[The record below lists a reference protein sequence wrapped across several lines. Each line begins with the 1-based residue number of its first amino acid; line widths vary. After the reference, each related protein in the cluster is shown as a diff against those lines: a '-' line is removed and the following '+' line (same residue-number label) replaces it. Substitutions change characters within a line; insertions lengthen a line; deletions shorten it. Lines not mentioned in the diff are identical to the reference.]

1 MSDILKTM
9 LQRGIQAAVVAIAG
23 WLVSAGYLSSNSEQS
38 FIGAGFFLLA
48 WVVDTFIIH
57 KQKSNA
63 AVSGGEAVAAVSSD
77 TFTTTQVRAIVKD
90 APK

>member
-38 FIGAGFFLLA
+38 FIGAGFFLIA
-48 WVVDTFIIH
+48 WAVDTFIVH
-57 KQKSNA
+57 KQKADA
-63 AVSGGEAVAAVSSD
+63 AIVGGEAVGNASASN
-77 TFTTTQVRAIVKD
+77 FTTAQIKSIVKD
-90 APK
+90 TPK